1 MILNYMRFPED
12 GVDIIQVT
20 LDWTGPLER
29 LPFEAAWQSIA
40 RRHEI
45 LRSSFRLDDADGLVQ
60 VVDPDASIDIRW
72 RDLPEAPAGGLDDA
86 YESFLRSDRRERFDL
101 GRGPLV
107 RLTILRRG
115 GSAHRAVLTF
125 HHAVLDGGSL
135 RLLVE
140 EVSAAYAAIREGR
153 AVPDRPGPPFRDFVR
168 WWHATDQP
176 GSERFWTDYLAE
188 TVLPGP
194 LPGYLGAPLTGAA
207 EPTTAETVLSL
218 ADSELVRKA
227 ASAAGLSSST
237 MISAAWAL
245 LRARYGGVSDVVV
258 AVTRSCRRDSIPGAE
273 TIVGPLINTVPLRV
287 RINEQCTV
295 RELLTAV
302 NDGIGA
308 IRKHQRT
315 PMGSALAWAGL
326 PADTPLLDSLLMF
339 DRRRLHRSLPS
350 GDSAPRSARLDR
362 LPSYPVTLCTYDEPQ
377 IFLSLIWDGCRFAD
391 GSAERMLEQLRAT
404 LVELAGNLSTPLAD
418 LDLGRFDEREL
429 LAEWNRAGLAYPAD
443 ASIPALFAAEVARN
457 PDATAVVFGS
467 STLTYAELDRRSN
480 ALAWL
485 LRRRGVA
492 TDVPVGVAMERGADL
507 IPTLLAVLK
516 AGGAYVPI
524 DAGSPLSRV
533 ASMIT
538 TAGARIVLVTEAT
551 ADAMLQLADV
561 DVVRV
566 DTVFADNTVFADKGP
581 VLAADESAAPP
592 DVAHPLSLAYITF
605 TSGSTGVPKGVA
617 VPQRGVIRLISEPT
631 FASFGP
637 GERVL
642 LLSPVAF
649 DLSTLEIWGAL
660 LTGAAVAVAPPG
672 PLGLSE
678 VASVLRTAGV
688 TIAWLTAGLF
698 HQLAEA
704 DIEAVAGVPVLLAG
718 GDVLNPDT
726 VRAVLAARR
735 GKPLVNGYGP
745 TENTTFT
752 TCFVMSDPRQVG
764 PTVPIGGPIQHTTV
778 HILDERGRPAPIGV
792 PGELCTGGDG
802 LARGYSGNPAATARA
817 YVPDPS
823 GRGTRLYR
831 TGDRA
836 RWRAD
841 GAIEFYGRLDDQVK
855 IRGFRVEPGEVAAV
869 LRAHPGVRESVVL
882 VAGESVQRH
891 LIAYVTPADGVDPG
905 TLRPSVLRDFVAQR
919 LPDYLVPAGFR
930 AIERLPLNANGKVDR
945 AALPPPE
952 RETPGSASP
961 PQGATEER
969 LADVWRRLLPADGT
983 ADDIGRDSSFFA
995 LGGNSLLAASLMF
1008 RIAEVFG
1015 VEMGMGAFYEAPTLA
1030 ACAAAID
1037 AAPRGGRP
1045 GAGSGP
1051 AGAAPPIGRRD
1062 RSAYRVAPAADR
1074 TSELAPHLLPLTGD
1088 WALWRTVC
1096 LRGAGFGVHLLSAL
1110 GDTELAAAADAAIA
1124 GDDDSGG
1131 AYAGEFTA
1139 AARRLSAALYDAASL
1154 PALREAVA
1162 WQNRHALTTG
1172 IDSLVRRGREPAK
1185 RNAQHRQHEALV
1197 ASYLQRYCAKNDTIG
1212 FFGPVGW
1219 SQIDDNA
1226 GIRITHAAPG
1236 HWLAARITYL
1246 EGWAVRAILADYA
1259 TALRPWLVPRRMP
1272 FVSVDG
1278 TLLHL
1283 PLAPPVVLT
1292 PTEAA
1297 IMREVDGIRDATQ
1310 VAAAVLAD
1318 PSAGAGD
1325 AAEVFAV
1332 LERLAASRRLAWQ
1345 VDVAP
1350 QDARPEESARALLSR
1365 VTDDGIRGP
1374 AEKAV
1379 DDLAAARDELACAGG
1394 DAEHVAAAMA
1404 GLEATFTRL
1413 TGVPATRRA
1422 GELYAGRTLAYE
1434 ECLRGDAVLLGAD
1447 TLDGIRAAL
1456 ALVLDSAR
1464 WFTAACGE
1472 LFSQH
1477 FEAAYRR
1484 RAAALRADVVPLSD
1498 LWLLINDVLFAQPPR
1513 IIEPAVRELQTR
1525 WSAILDLPP
1534 DARQAQFRASDLA
1547 ARVAAEFPAGPLPWP
1562 QAVHHS
1568 PDLMIATAA
1577 SGRPLWVLGEVHP
1590 SIVTTRYATW
1600 LEFHDAPEAFHAA
1613 MRHDVRRPTVWLAE
1627 TAEKGGTCTR
1637 LANVLP
1643 SANDIRLIYAHDSC
1657 GYDPATTLLIG
1668 DCDVHSSP
1676 SGLRVRRRDGTFER
1690 SLLEVVADLVGVVSI
1705 SHCFDLVPPGA
1716 HAPRVT
1722 VDDLVVSRE
1731 RWTLAATDAAFAD
1744 TTDES
1749 ARYLQA
1755 RAWAAS
1761 HGLPRHVFLRFT
1773 GERKP
1778 YYADLTSLASIDLIS
1793 RSFRRCRRAADAEA
1807 RVTVVEMLP
1816 DPDQAWL
1823 TDAHGQRYTAELRL
1837 VAVDQKQKG

>member
-1 MILNYMRFPED
+1 MRFPED

-20 LDWTGPLER
+20 LDWTAPLER
-29 LPFEAAWQSIA
+29 LPFEAAWQAIA

-45 LRSSFRLDDADGLVQ
+45 LRTSFRLDDAGRLVQ

-72 RDLPEAPAGGLDDA
+72 RDLPAAPAGARDDA

-101 GRGPLV
+101 GHGPLV

-135 RLLVE
+135 RLVVE
-140 EVSAAYAAIREGR
+140 EVSDAYAAIREGR
-153 AVPDRPGPPFRDFVR
+153 TVPDRPAPPFRDFVR

-176 GSERFWTDYLAE
+176 GSERFWTDYLAG

-194 LPGYLGAPLTGAA
+194 LPGYLGAPPTGAA

-245 LRARYGGVSDVVV
+245 LRARYGGVTDVVV
-258 AVTRSCRRDSIPGAE
+258 AVTRSCRRDSVPGADA
-273 TIVGPLINTVPLRV
+273 IIGPLINTVPLRV
-287 RINEQCTV
+287 RINEQWTV
-295 RELLTAV
+295 CELLTAV

-326 PADTPLLDSLLMF
+326 PADTPLVDSLLMF
-339 DRRRLHRSLPS
+339 DRRRLHVSLPS
-350 GDSAPRSARLDR
+350 GDGGPSSARLDR

-377 IFLSLIWDGCRFAD
+377 IFLSLIWDRCRFAG
-391 GSAERMLEQLRAT
+391 GSPERMLEQLRAT
-404 LVELAGNLSTPLAD
+404 LVELAGSLSTPLAD
-418 LDLGRFDEREL
+418 LDLGRFDERDL
-429 LAEWNRAGLAYPAD
+429 LAEWNRAGRAYPAN
-443 ASIPALFAAEVARN
+443 ASIPALFAAQVARN

-492 TDVPVGVAMERGADL
+492 TDVPVGVAIERDAHL
-507 IPTLLAVLK
+507 IPALLAVLK

-524 DAGSPLSRV
+524 DAGSPLARV

-538 TAGARIVLVTEAT
+538 TAGVGIVLVTEAT
-551 ADAMLQLADV
+551 AAAMRQLADV
-561 DVVRV
+561 DIVRV
-566 DTVFADNTVFADKGP
+566 DTVLADNTVLADTLPADKGP
-581 VLAADESAAPP
+581 ALAADESAAPP
-592 DVAHPLSLAYITF
+592 DVAHPLSLAYIIF

-660 LTGAAVAVAPPG
+660 LTGAAVVVAPPG
-672 PLGLSE
+672 PLGLSD
-678 VASVLRTAGV
+678 VASVLRTAGI
-688 TIAWLTAGLF
+688 TTAWLTAGLF

-726 VRAVLAARR
+726 VRAVLAARG

-752 TCFVMSDPRQVG
+752 TCYVMSDPRQVG

-778 HILDERGRPAPIGV
+778 HILDERGRPVPIGV

-802 LARGYSGNPAATARA
+802 LARGYSANPAATARA

-831 TGDRA
+831 TGDQA

-841 GAIEFYGRLDDQVK
+841 GAVEFYGRLDDQVK

-1037 AAPRGGRP
+1037 AAPRGGGLQPGRGLPGPRRP
-1045 GAGSGP
+1045 S
-1051 AGAAPPIGRRD
+1051 
-1062 RSAYRVAPAADR
+1062 
-1074 TSELAPHLLPLTGD
+1074 
-1088 WALWRTVC
+1088 
-1096 LRGAGFGVHLLSAL
+1096 
-1110 GDTELAAAADAAIA
+1110 AAA
-1124 GDDDSGG
+1124 
-1131 AYAGEFTA
+1131 
-1139 AARRLSAALYDAASL
+1139 
-1154 PALREAVA
+1154 
-1162 WQNRHALTTG
+1162 
-1172 IDSLVRRGREPAK
+1172 
-1185 RNAQHRQHEALV
+1185 
-1197 ASYLQRYCAKNDTIG
+1197 
-1212 FFGPVGW
+1212 
-1219 SQIDDNA
+1219 
-1226 GIRITHAAPG
+1226 
-1236 HWLAARITYL
+1236 
-1246 EGWAVRAILADYA
+1246 
-1259 TALRPWLVPRRMP
+1259 
-1272 FVSVDG
+1272 
-1278 TLLHL
+1278 
-1283 PLAPPVVLT
+1283 
-1292 PTEAA
+1292 TEA
-1297 IMREVDGIRDATQ
+1297 
-1310 VAAAVLAD
+1310 
-1318 PSAGAGD
+1318 P
-1325 AAEVFAV
+1325 
-1332 LERLAASRRLAWQ
+1332 
-1345 VDVAP
+1345 
-1350 QDARPEESARALLSR
+1350 
-1365 VTDDGIRGP
+1365 
-1374 AEKAV
+1374 
-1379 DDLAAARDELACAGG
+1379 
-1394 DAEHVAAAMA
+1394 
-1404 GLEATFTRL
+1404 
-1413 TGVPATRRA
+1413 TG
-1422 GELYAGRTLAYE
+1422 
-1434 ECLRGDAVLLGAD
+1434 
-1447 TLDGIRAAL
+1447 
-1456 ALVLDSAR
+1456 
-1464 WFTAACGE
+1464 W
-1472 LFSQH
+1472 
-1477 FEAAYRR
+1477 
-1484 RAAALRADVVPLSD
+1484 
-1498 LWLLINDVLFAQPPR
+1498 
-1513 IIEPAVRELQTR
+1513 
-1525 WSAILDLPP
+1525 
-1534 DARQAQFRASDLA
+1534 
-1547 ARVAAEFPAGPLPWP
+1547 
-1562 QAVHHS
+1562 
-1568 PDLMIATAA
+1568 
-1577 SGRPLWVLGEVHP
+1577 
-1590 SIVTTRYATW
+1590 
-1600 LEFHDAPEAFHAA
+1600 
-1613 MRHDVRRPTVWLAE
+1613 
-1627 TAEKGGTCTR
+1627 
-1637 LANVLP
+1637 
-1643 SANDIRLIYAHDSC
+1643 
-1657 GYDPATTLLIG
+1657 
-1668 DCDVHSSP
+1668 
-1676 SGLRVRRRDGTFER
+1676 
-1690 SLLEVVADLVGVVSI
+1690 
-1705 SHCFDLVPPGA
+1705 
-1716 HAPRVT
+1716 
-1722 VDDLVVSRE
+1722 
-1731 RWTLAATDAAFAD
+1731 
-1744 TTDES
+1744 
-1749 ARYLQA
+1749 
-1755 RAWAAS
+1755 
-1761 HGLPRHVFLRFT
+1761 LPRLPGPPNWR
-1773 GERKP
+1773 R
-1778 YYADLTSLASIDLIS
+1778 IS
-1793 RSFRRCRRAADAEA
+1793 CA
-1807 RVTVVEMLP
+1807 
-1816 DPDQAWL
+1816 
-1823 TDAHGQRYTAELRL
+1823 
-1837 VAVDQKQKG
+1837 